1 MRCTLGSTKNMRR
14 KILITTLVCL
24 TIIILGY
31 LSKPDRG
38 GINRCSS
45 EFSISEI
52 TQLELTS
59 EPLYAWDLFEGA
71 KFRFKINDYNFKKLS
86 RIVADNGYSSWRKG
100 ELFIGSFTLGT
111 RLDDDLVFCS
121 KYINS
126 RTYYWAY
133 SKMDGILYAITFR
146 H

>member
-1 MRCTLGSTKNMRR
+1 MRR

-45 EFSISEI
+45 EFSIPEI

-59 EPLYAWDLFEGA
+59 EPLYAWDLF
-71 KFRFKINDYNFKKLS
+71 
-86 RIVADNGYSSWRKG
+86 GYSSWRKG